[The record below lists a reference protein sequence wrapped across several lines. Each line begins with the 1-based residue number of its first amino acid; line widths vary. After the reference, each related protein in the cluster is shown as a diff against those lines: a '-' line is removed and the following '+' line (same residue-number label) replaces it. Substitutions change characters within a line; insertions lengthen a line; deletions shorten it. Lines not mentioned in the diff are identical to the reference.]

1 MISNINPYRKK
12 KSKYTK
18 PTMLRRTPQQMEHDR
33 SFIAKYY
40 LRGYSYRD
48 IAKFINEELT
58 KLEAGYALT
67 EASVYNDIKIIQI
80 EWKRERF
87 ETIEEYMQMELRK
100 LDKIET
106 ELWEAWEA
114 SKRGKRRIKIRGG
127 QLTDKDG
134 EGAGGT
140 LQNRIAESSAGDPK
154 FLDLLLEVQN
164 RRAKLLG
171 YDIPVKPQFD
181 KPVEVPNTGYV
192 DFSKM
197 PIGVLSQLA
206 DLIQDQNADFE
217 RRRTIDTSEGYV
229 DYESVKQTIPVSVQT
244 TVVSEQLE
252 EEVPEDEMDF

>member
-12 KSKYTK
+12 KSKSTK

-48 IAKFINEELT
+48 IAKIINEELIR
-58 KLEAGYALT
+58 LEAGYALT

-114 SKRGKRRIKIRGG
+114 SKRGKRRVKYRGG
-127 QLTDKDG
+127 EESEG
-134 EGAGGT
+134 EVTGGK
-140 LQNRIAESSAGDPK
+140 LQNRVAETSAGDPK

-181 KPVEVPNTGYV
+181 KPLEVQNTGYV
-192 DFSKM
+192 DFTKIPAGM
-197 PIGVLSQLA
+197 LSQLA
-206 DLIQDQNADFE
+206 DIIQDQNAVFE
-217 RRRTIDTSEGYV
+217 KSKVVDANEGYV
-229 DYESVKQTIPVSVQT
+229 DFVAVKEEPAPDVNSDY
-244 TVVSEQLE
+244 LE
-252 EEVPEDEMDF
+252 EEISEDGINF

>member
-33 SFIAKYY
+33 SFISKYY

-48 IAKFINEELT
+48 IAKIINEELI
-58 KLEAGYALT
+58 KVEAGYALT

-87 ETIEEYMQMELRK
+87 ESIEEYMQMELRK

-106 ELWEAWEA
+106 ELWDAWEA
-114 SKRGKRRIKIRGG
+114 SKQGKRRVKIRGG
-127 QLTDKDG
+127 QLTGK
-134 EGAGGT
+134 ESEAAGGT
-140 LQNRIAESSAGDPK
+140 LQNRINESSAGDPK

-171 YDIPVKPQFD
+171 YDIPVKPVFD
-181 KPVEVPNTGYV
+181 KPIEVENTGYV
-192 DFSKM
+192 DFSKLPVGM
-197 PIGVLSQLA
+197 LAQLA
-206 DLIQDQNADFE
+206 DAIQDQNAAFE
-217 RRRTIDTSEGYV
+217 KSKVVDTSEGYV
-229 DYESVKQTIPVSVQT
+229 DYIPVKDEPEEPKSD
-244 TVVSEQLE
+244 SLE
-252 EEVPEDEMDF
+252 EEVSEDGINF

>member
-33 SFIAKYY
+33 SFISKYY

-48 IAKFINEELT
+48 IAKIINEELI
-58 KLEAGYALT
+58 KIEAGYALT

-87 ETIEEYMQMELRK
+87 ESIEEYMQMELRK

-106 ELWEAWEA
+106 ELWEAWEV

-127 QLTDKDG
+127 QLNNG
-134 EGAGGT
+134 EGDGGT
-140 LQNRIAESSAGDPK
+140 LQNRVAESSAGDPK

-171 YDIPVKPQFD
+171 YDIPLKPQFD
-181 KPVEVPNTGYV
+181 KPLEVPNTGYV
-192 DFSKM
+192 DFNKL
-197 PIGVLSQLA
+197 PIGMLAQLA
-206 DLIQDQNADFE
+206 DAIQDQNADFE
-217 RRRTIDTSEGYV
+217 KSKVEDTSEGFV
-229 DYESVKQTIPVSVQT
+229 DYIPVKAEPEPEVQCD
-244 TVVSEQLE
+244 SLE
-252 EEVPEDEMDF
+252 EEVDEDGIKF